1 MNVSRLMAEYEKNAC
16 CAVFNDALWT
26 ACNNHMIC
34 MTAIKLH
41 SSPPALRLICG
52 LFNDNAISSDSIML
66 NDRLPGDEKIGKNA
80 KKTVV
85 V

>member
-1 MNVSRLMAEYEKNAC
+1 MAEYETKVC
-16 CAVFNDALWT
+16 CAVFNDALLT
-26 ACNNHMIC
+26 ACNNHVIC

-52 LFNDNAISSDSIML
+52 LFNDSSISSDSIML
-66 NDRLPGDEKIGKNA
+66 NDRLPGEEKIGKNT